1 MDFRL
6 WSGPNNGATYED
18 LRHSAQLTEELG
30 YQGYFLA
37 DHLTPFVGDGHP
49 GPTDVW
55 TTLAGLARETTRIR
69 LGPLVT
75 SATFRNPGVLAI
87 TAAQVD
93 AMSGGRMDFGIGAG
107 YFEKE
112 HRAYGIPFPPVGE
125 RFHRLAESLELIT
138 GLWQTPPGQ
147 GYRFSGAY
155 YRLDAEGA
163 LPNPAQPS
171 GPPII
176 LGGTGKKRTPA
187 LAARYADE
195 FNLQTTRRRTP
206 VPEQWL
212 RSQDIREQIRRV
224 RQAADAI
231 GRDPDS
237 ITFSMSAAIGVGRTA
252 VEAAAHLDPEHYG
265 SQTFD
270 GAAFLGSAAEVVDMF
285 GPYADMGISRVY
297 VRAPVRIATL
307 ADNFELIATEVQRQ
321 LAA

>member
-1 MDFRL
+1 
-6 WSGPNNGATYED
+6 
-18 LRHSAQLTEELG
+18 
-30 YQGYFLA
+30 
-37 DHLTPFVGDGHP
+37 
-49 GPTDVW
+49 
-55 TTLAGLARETTRIR
+55 
-69 LGPLVT
+69 LVT

-125 RFHRLAESLELIT
+125 RFQRLAESLELIT

-176 LGGTGKKRTPA
+176 LGGTGKKRTPE

>member
-1 MDFRL
+1 
-6 WSGPNNGATYED
+6 
-18 LRHSAQLTEELG
+18 
-30 YQGYFLA
+30 
-37 DHLTPFVGDGHP
+37 
-49 GPTDVW
+49 
-55 TTLAGLARETTRIR
+55 
-69 LGPLVT
+69 
-75 SATFRNPGVLAI
+75 
-87 TAAQVD
+87 
-93 AMSGGRMDFGIGAG
+93 
-107 YFEKE
+107 
-112 HRAYGIPFPPVGE
+112 
-125 RFHRLAESLELIT
+125 LAESLELIT